1 MDIDPFIECLENS
14 PDRSKD
20 TIRAYRSDLVLFDRF
35 LRTNKLRITQV
46 TSAVVHDY
54 IKHLEAQP
62 NPRFGKVGL
71 SRATVRRHLISIRR
85 YFAFLKAT
93 TNPKLRDP
101 TYGIKIGNLDNDD
114 CKAVDESTIA
124 NLLEGVT
131 SARDK
136 VLISLFLSS
145 GLRLSELHQLDRE
158 TIEADHTDKDGE
170 TSLFGT
176 GEVVGKRRKK
186 RRFYIDAETVDALV
200 EYLVSRTDNSPAL
213 FISERRQRLSK
224 RAIQYTLSTWCKRLG
239 LSPMHIHQLRHQY
252 ATRLANAQIDSMV
265 LKNLMGHADLKTT
278 SRYFKLYDQTVAREY
293 HAAMEIVKPRAN
305 CDGTHLSHPGD

>member
-1 MDIDPFIECLENS
+1 
-14 PDRSKD
+14 
-20 TIRAYRSDLVLFDRF
+20 V
-35 LRTNKLRITQV
+35 TQV
-46 TSAVVHDY
+46 TSAVIHDY

-62 NPRFGKVGL
+62 NPRLSKIGL
-71 SRATVRRHLISIRR
+71 SRATIRRHIISIRR

-124 NLLEGVT
+124 SLLAGVT
-131 SARDK
+131 NARDK

-145 GLRLSELHQLDRE
+145 GLRLSELHQLDRG
-158 TIEADHTDKDGE
+158 TIEAGQADEGGE
-170 TSLFGT
+170 TIRFGT
-176 GEVVGKRRKK
+176 GEVVGKRQKK

-213 FISERRQRLSK
+213 FISERRKRLSK
-224 RAIQYTLSTWCKRLG
+224 RAIQYALSTWCKRLG
-239 LSPMHIHQLRHQY
+239 LLPLHIHQLRHQY
-252 ATRLANAQIDSMV
+252 ATRLANAHIDSMV
-265 LKNLMGHADLKTT
+265 LKTLMGHGDLKTT

-293 HAAMEIVKPRAN
+293 HAAMEIVKPRAS
-305 CDGTHLSHPGD
+305 CDETQLVHHGH

>member
-35 LRTNKLRITQV
+35 LRANKLRITQV

-158 TIEADHTDKDGE
+158 TIEADHTENDGE

-200 EYLVSRTDNSPAL
+200 AVSCLPHRQQPRSLHFGTPEETVQKSNSVHVEHMVQKAWPLADAHPPA
-213 FISERRQRLSK
+213 SPPVRDE
-224 RAIQYTLSTWCKRLG
+224 ACKC
-239 LSPMHIHQLRHQY
+239 
-252 ATRLANAQIDSMV
+252 AN
-265 LKNLMGHADLKTT
+265 
-278 SRYFKLYDQTVAREY
+278 
-293 HAAMEIVKPRAN
+293 
-305 CDGTHLSHPGD
+305 